1 MLRPFHRARGTLVI
15 AAVLLPLLSIRLV
28 AQTADSTR
36 STTGLRDSS
45 AAGYGDSGK
54 QEGVDTSRGVPG
66 SDTSRATPPADTAPR
81 PSADSAGPSLPQAG
95 IPTDSILSVTCRSIR
110 GGTVAPGL
118 LLVMF
123 RDSSAQKDRSV
134 AVTRAGGAVVG
145 EAPGGGQYVRLASD
159 SISSRTLADQLV
171 LDPAVASVS
180 ERTCPT
186 GP

>member
-1 MLRPFHRARGTLVI
+1 MPVGLHIALVTRDPPGQNSFVHNVSVPMCGVTEGRRA
-15 AAVLLPLLSIRLV
+15 V
-28 AQTADSTR
+28 AR
-36 STTGLRDSS
+36 
-45 AAGYGDSGK
+45 
-54 QEGVDTSRGVPG
+54 
-66 SDTSRATPPADTAPR
+66 R
-81 PSADSAGPSLPQAG
+81 PSADSASPSLPQAG
-95 IPTDSILSVTCRSIR
+95 IPTDSVLSVTCRSIR

-123 RDSSAQKDRSV
+123 RDSATQKDRSV
-134 AVTRAGGAVVG
+134 AVTQAGGAVVG